1 MSKRSEYVERM
12 KATLDK
18 WNADIDK
25 LEAQA
30 KIAQTDIKAEFR
42 QQIDAIKKQRDEAK
56 AKLKTLESASD
67 EAWEDIKAGIE
78 MTWTSL
84 SSALDSAIS
93 RFK

>member
-1 MSKRSEYVERM
+1 MSKRSEYVEKM
-12 KATLDK
+12 KVKLDE

-30 KIAQTDIKAEFR
+30 KSAEAELKIEYR
-42 QQIDAIKKQRDEAK
+42 EQLEALKQQRDEAK
-56 AKLKTLESASD
+56 AKLQKLESASD
-67 EAWEDIKAGIE
+67 EAWEDIKTGVETAWRS
-78 MTWTSL
+78 M

>member
-1 MSKRSEYVERM
+1 MSKRSEYVEKM

-30 KIAQTDIKAEFR
+30 KIAQTDIKVEFH
-42 QQIDAIKKQRDEAK
+42 QQIDALKKQRDEAK
-56 AKLKTLESASD
+56 AKLKMLESASD
-67 EAWEDIKAGIE
+67 EAWEDIKAGFE
-78 MTWTSL
+78 TSWTSMN
-84 SSALDSAIS
+84 SALKSAFS